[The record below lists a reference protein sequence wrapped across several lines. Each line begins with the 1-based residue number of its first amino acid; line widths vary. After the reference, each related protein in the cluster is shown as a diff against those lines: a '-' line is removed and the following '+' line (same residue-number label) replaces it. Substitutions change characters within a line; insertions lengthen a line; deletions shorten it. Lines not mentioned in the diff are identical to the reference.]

1 MELGLRA
8 CLALGGIAVPLQALA
23 EPGDGYWHYGHLW
36 GGGMS
41 LGMGI
46 TGIGLMILVWGGI
59 VVLAV
64 LAVQWLS
71 GGARG
76 RPSGQDALDI
86 LRERL
91 ARGEIDPDEFNERR
105 KALEG

>member
-1 MELGLRA
+1 MGSWRRVGL
-8 CLALGGIAVPLQALA
+8 AVVLVTAPLQALA
-23 EPGDGYWHYGHLW
+23 DPAGGYGYGGHMW
-36 GGGMS
+36 DGGMS
-41 LGMGI
+41 FGMGI
-46 TGIGLMILVWGGI
+46 TGVGVMILVWGAI

-71 GGARG
+71 GGAKGHLRH
-76 RPSGQDALDI
+76 QDALDI

-91 ARGEIDPDEFNERR
+91 ARGDIDPAEYSERK